1 VNLFIELYLDEDV
14 SVLLAKLLRARGF
27 EVITTQDAKR
37 LGASDKEQLEYA
49 VSKEK
54 VLLTHNR
61 IHFKKLHK
69 EYLRENKEHYGIII
83 ATRQNEYITIKRL
96 LKILDN
102 ISADE
107 MKNQLRYI

>member
-1 VNLFIELYLDEDV
+1 MKLFIELYLDEDV

-27 EVITTQDAKR
+27 KVITTQDAKM

-49 VSKEK
+49 VRKEK

-61 IHFKKLHK
+61 SHFEKLRK

-83 ATRQNEYITIKRL
+83 ATRQNEYITLKRL

>member
-1 VNLFIELYLDEDV
+1 MKLFIELYLDEDI
-14 SVLLAKLLRARGF
+14 SVLLAKLLKARGF

-37 LGASDKEQLEYA
+37 LGASDKGQLEYA
-49 VSKEK
+49 IRKEK

-61 IHFKKLHK
+61 LHFEKLHK
-69 EYLRENKEHYGIII
+69 EYLRENKNHYGIII
-83 ATRQNEYITIKRL
+83 ATRQNEYITLKRL

-102 ISADE
+102 VSADE

>member
-1 VNLFIELYLDEDV
+1 MKLFIELYLDEDV

-27 EVITTQDAKR
+27 EVITTRDAKM

-49 VSKEK
+49 IRKEK

-61 IHFKKLHK
+61 LHFEKFHK

-83 ATRQNEYITIKRL
+83 ASRHNEYITLKRL
-96 LKILDN
+96 LKILDS

>member
-1 VNLFIELYLDEDV
+1 MKLFIELYLDEDV

-49 VSKEK
+49 VRKEK

-61 IHFKKLHK
+61 IHFEKLHK

-83 ATRQNEYITIKRL
+83 ATRQNEYITLKRL

>member
-1 VNLFIELYLDEDV
+1 MKLFIELYLDEDI

-49 VSKEK
+49 IRKEK
-54 VLLTHNR
+54 VFLTHNR
-61 IHFKKLHK
+61 LHFEKLHK
-69 EYLRENKEHYGIII
+69 GYSRGNKNHYGIII
-83 ATRQNEYITIKRL
+83 ATRQNEYTTLKRL

-102 ISADE
+102 IRADE

>member
-1 VNLFIELYLDEDV
+1 MKLFIELYLDEDV
-14 SVLLAKLLRARGF
+14 SVLLAKLLKARGF
-27 EVITTQDAKR
+27 KVTTTLDAQM

-49 VSKEK
+49 IRKEK

-61 IHFKKLHK
+61 LHFEKLHK
-69 EYLRENKEHYGIII
+69 GYLKENKNHYGIII
-83 ATRQNEYITIKRL
+83 ATRQNEYISLKRL

>member
-1 VNLFIELYLDEDV
+1 MKLFIELYLDEDV

-27 EVITTQDAKR
+27 KVITTRDAKM
-37 LGASDKEQLEYA
+37 LGASDKEQLEY
-49 VSKEK
+49 VVREEK
-54 VLLTHNR
+54 VFLTHNR
-61 IHFKKLHK
+61 LHFEKLHE

-83 ATRQNEYITIKRL
+83 ATRQNEYIILKRL
-96 LKILDN
+96 LKIIDN

>member
-1 VNLFIELYLDEDV
+1 MSYVHFTNGFRLIKPEDIL
-14 SVLLAKLLRARGF
+14 SGRAYETLCMKDF
-27 EVITTQDAKR
+27 
-37 LGASDKEQLEYA
+37 
-49 VSKEK
+49 
-54 VLLTHNR
+54 
-61 IHFKKLHK
+61 K

-83 ATRQNEYITIKRL
+83 ATRQNEYITLKRL

>member
-1 VNLFIELYLDEDV
+1 MKLFIELCLDEDI

-27 EVITTQDAKR
+27 EVITTLDAPM

-49 VSKEK
+49 IRKEK

-61 IHFKKLHK
+61 LHFEKLYK
-69 EYLRENKEHYGIII
+69 EYSRGNKNHYGIII
-83 ATRQNEYITIKRL
+83 ATRQNEYITLKRL

-102 ISADE
+102 ISADK